1 MLDFNAEMSLA
12 GDYVESAISGKN
24 GGTLGEG
31 QDVSSDDEEY
41 ERMTAAEVLEK
52 LEEVSN

>member
-1 MLDFNAEMSLA
+1 MATSLA
-12 GDYVESAISGKN
+12 GDYEEENSVSRENGHTVGGVHSG
-24 GGTLGEG
+24 
-31 QDVSSDDEEY
+31 SSDDEDS